1 MNNPKN
7 NSTLPFLTTEIDGIG
22 GIIKMYEDDFVVDEL
37 PLYNLDGQGNHIYAM
52 IEKKGITTM
61 DALANIARALHIT
74 RKQIGFAGLK
84 DARAIARQWIS
95 IENIEPKKLSGLKIA
110 RVKFLQIGRHSNKLR
125 LGHLAGNRFVIRL
138 RKCNCPAKQA
148 VKSAEDVMSV
158 LTSKGTP
165 NYFGSQRFGQRNDTH
180 ILGHAIAKG
189 SVESFI
195 DIFLGGGE
203 QQDSPVI
210 ADARRFYM
218 AGDYKNA
225 HDAWPYVYA
234 DQRRVLKTLIKKK
247 GSKKQAYHV
256 VDKHLKA
263 FFVSAYQSHLF
274 NQVIAARMPDIDKV
288 LLGDMA
294 YKHINGAC
302 FRVEDADAENLR
314 CRSFEISPTGP
325 LLGIRMTRLTE
336 IAGDIENAV
345 LDAEELNERDLKQMS
360 EYGASGARRPMRFQ
374 PRDANVVAGSD
385 RFGPYIELRFELDSG
400 CYATSLI
407 REISKTET
415 PAKLP

>member
-1 MNNPKN
+1 MNNLN
-7 NSTLPFLTTEIDGIG
+7 NEAMLPFLTAQIDGIG
-22 GIIKMYEDDFVVDEL
+22 GIIKMYEDDFVVEEM
-37 PLYNLDGQGNHIYAM
+37 PLYDMDGQGNHIYAL
-52 IEKKGITTM
+52 IEKKGIATM
-61 DALANIARALHIT
+61 DVLGNIARALHIT

-125 LGHLAGNRFVIRL
+125 LGHLAGNMFVIRL
-138 RKCNCPAKQA
+138 RKIDYPAKQA
-148 VKSAEDVMSV
+148 IKTAEDIMSI

-165 NYFGSQRFGQRNDTH
+165 NYFGTQRFGQRNDTH
-180 ILGHAIAKG
+180 LLGEAIAKG
-189 SVESFI
+189 NVEKFI
-195 DIFLGGGE
+195 DIFLGGDE
-203 QQDSPVI
+203 RQDSPTIVE
-210 ADARRFYM
+210 ARKFYEI
-218 AGDYKNA
+218 GEYKQA

-263 FFVSAYQSHLF
+263 FFVSAYQSYLF
-274 NQVIAARMPDIDKV
+274 NRVVAARMPDIDKV
-288 LLGDMA
+288 LIGDMA
-294 YKHINGAC
+294 YKHLNGAC
-302 FRVEDADAENLR
+302 FRVEDADAENPR
-314 CRSFEISPTGP
+314 CSSFEISPTGP
-325 LLGIRMTRLTE
+325 LLGIRMTRLTGV
-336 IAGDIENAV
+336 AGDIENGII
-345 LDAEELNERDLKQMS
+345 DAAGLNERDLKQMS

-374 PRDANVVAGSD
+374 PRNTNVSAGQD

-407 REISKTET
+407 REISKTS
-415 PAKLP
+415 